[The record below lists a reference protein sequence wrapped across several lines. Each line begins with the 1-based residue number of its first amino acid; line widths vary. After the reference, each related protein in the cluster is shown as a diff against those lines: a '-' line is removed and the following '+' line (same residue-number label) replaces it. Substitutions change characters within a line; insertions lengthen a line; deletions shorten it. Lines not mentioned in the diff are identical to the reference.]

1 MLNIKNFGNGLN
13 RRRVLNSL
21 VYTLVFLL
29 IVGGF
34 WFWKNHHKSSQFEV
48 ERAAPLTSQF
58 LKDHDYKSYQ
68 LQLATYANDDI
79 MRQNYKGAKSI
90 LDEIVSKVPSN
101 QIASETYR
109 SYWYMYQQNGDSANR
124 KKYALLTAEKLK
136 KEGQP
141 QAAAVFEQDANGK

>member
-1 MLNIKNFGNGLN
+1 
-13 RRRVLNSL
+13 
-21 VYTLVFLL
+21 
-29 IVGGF
+29 
-34 WFWKNHHKSSQFEV
+34 
-48 ERAAPLTSQF
+48 
-58 LKDHDYKSYQ
+58 
-68 LQLATYANDDI
+68 